1 MMIVCE
7 KNTFLF
13 CNATIFH
20 YFCNQKTRNLNND
33 MKRNIIKIAT
43 CAAVAVALTACTEG
57 KFQINGNISN
67 AKDSVL
73 YLENMSLDGPVKT
86 DSVKLGE
93 DGAFSFS
100 GTKPDA
106 PEFYR
111 LRIAAQI
118 INLSIDST
126 ETVTVKAQYPGMASN
141 YTVEGSENCSKIKEL
156 ALKQMA
162 LQQQAIEISRNPTM
176 GVNATEDSIRKVVD
190 AYKREIRDNYIYKE
204 PMKSYAYFALFQTI
218 GSTFIFNPRQD
229 PEDVKVFGAVATS
242 WDTYHPNSLRGQ
254 NLHNITIEGMKN
266 QRIMQ
271 NRGFELD
278 PSKLEASNLIN
289 IQLPDNKGVMRQL
302 TDLQGK
308 VVLLDFHV
316 FASDNSM
323 ERIMML
329 RDIYNKYHERGLEIY
344 QISLDT
350 DEHFWK
356 QQTAALPWIS
366 VRASEANADD
376 ILMKYNVQ
384 SIPTYFLIDRTNTLH
399 KRDVQVKDF
408 EAELQSLL

>member
-1 MMIVCE
+1 MHSE
-7 KNTFLF
+7 NK
-13 CNATIFH
+13 
-20 YFCNQKTRNLNND
+20 KTNNN
-33 MKRNIIKIAT
+33 MKRNIIRIAA
-43 CAAVAVALTACTEG
+43 CAAVAAAMTACTEG
-57 KFQINGNISN
+57 KFQINGTIQN

-73 YLENMSLDGPVKT
+73 FLENMSLDGPVKT

-93 DGAFSFS
+93 DGTFSFS
-100 GTKPDA
+100 GSKPDA

-126 ETVTVKAQYPGMASN
+126 ETVSVKAQYPGMASN

-162 LQQQAIEISRNPTM
+162 LQQKAIEISRNPTM
-176 GVNATEDSIRKVVD
+176 GVSATEDSIMKVVA
-190 AYKREIRDNYIYKE
+190 AYKREIRDNYIFKE
-204 PMKSYAYFALFQTI
+204 PMKSYAYFALFQTV
-218 GSTFIFNPRQD
+218 GNTFIFNPQKD
-229 PEDVKVFGAVATS
+229 PDDVKVFGAVATS

-266 QRIMQ
+266 QRIIQ
-271 NRGFELD
+271 NQGIQID
-278 PSKLEASNLIN
+278 PSKVNTSNIIDIRLT
-289 IQLPDNKGVMRQL
+289 DNKGVTRQL

-316 FASDNSM
+316 FASENSM
-323 ERIMML
+323 ERIMLL

-344 QISLDT
+344 QISFDA

-366 VRASEANADD
+366 VRASETQADD
-376 ILMKYNVQ
+376 ILLKYNVQ
-384 SIPTYFLIDRTNTLH
+384 AIPTYFLIDRTNTLY
-399 KRDVQVKDF
+399 KRDVQIKDF
-408 EAELQSLL
+408 ETELQSLL

>member
-1 MMIVCE
+1 
-7 KNTFLF
+7 
-13 CNATIFH
+13 
-20 YFCNQKTRNLNND
+20 
-33 MKRNIIKIAT
+33 MKRNIIRIAA
-43 CAAVAVALTACTEG
+43 CAAVAAAMTACTEG
-57 KFQINGNISN
+57 KFQINGTIQN

-73 YLENMSLDGPVKT
+73 FLENMSLDGPVKT

-93 DGAFSFS
+93 DGTFSFS
-100 GTKPDA
+100 GSKPDA

-126 ETVTVKAQYPGMASN
+126 ETVSVKAQYPGMASN

-162 LQQQAIEISRNPTM
+162 LQQKAIEISRNPTM
-176 GVNATEDSIRKVVD
+176 GVSATEDSIMKVVA
-190 AYKREIRDNYIYKE
+190 AYKREIRDNYIFKE
-204 PMKSYAYFALFQTI
+204 PMKSYAYFALFQTV
-218 GSTFIFNPRQD
+218 GNTFIFNPQKD
-229 PEDVKVFGAVATS
+229 PDDVKVFGAVATS

-266 QRIMQ
+266 QRIIQ
-271 NRGFELD
+271 NQGIQID
-278 PSKLEASNLIN
+278 PSKVNTSNIIDIRLT
-289 IQLPDNKGVMRQL
+289 DNKGVTRQL

-316 FASDNSM
+316 FASENSM
-323 ERIMML
+323 ERIMLL

-344 QISLDT
+344 QISFDA

-366 VRASEANADD
+366 VRASETQADD
-376 ILMKYNVQ
+376 ILLKYNVQ
-384 SIPTYFLIDRTNTLH
+384 AIPTYFLIDRTNTLY
-399 KRDVQVKDF
+399 KRDVQIKDF
-408 EAELQSLL
+408 ETELQSLL

>member
-1 MMIVCE
+1 
-7 KNTFLF
+7 
-13 CNATIFH
+13 
-20 YFCNQKTRNLNND
+20 
-33 MKRNIIKIAT
+33 MKRNIIRIAACT
-43 CAAVAVALTACTEG
+43 AVAAAMTACTEG
-57 KFQINGNISN
+57 KFQINGTIQN

-73 YLENMSLDGPVKT
+73 FLENMSLDGPVKT

-93 DGAFSFS
+93 DGTFSFS
-100 GTKPDA
+100 GSKPDA

-126 ETVTVKAQYPGMASN
+126 ETVSVKAQYPGMASN

-162 LQQQAIEISRNPTM
+162 LQQKAIEISRNPTM
-176 GVNATEDSIRKVVD
+176 GVSATEDSIMKVVA
-190 AYKREIRDNYIYKE
+190 AYKREIRDNYIFKE
-204 PMKSYAYFALFQTI
+204 PMKSYAYFALFQTV
-218 GSTFIFNPRQD
+218 GNTFIFNPQQD
-229 PEDVKVFGAVATS
+229 PDDVKVFGAVATS

-266 QRIMQ
+266 QRIIQ
-271 NRGFELD
+271 NQGIQID
-278 PSKLEASNLIN
+278 PSKVNTSNIIDIRLT
-289 IQLPDNKGVMRQL
+289 DNKGVTRQL

-323 ERIMML
+323 ERIMLL

-344 QISLDT
+344 QISFDA

-366 VRASEANADD
+366 VRASETQADD
-376 ILMKYNVQ
+376 ILLKYNVQ
-384 SIPTYFLIDRTNTLH
+384 AIPTYFLIDRTNTLY
-399 KRDVQVKDF
+399 KRDVQIKDF
-408 EAELQSLL
+408 ETELQSLL